1 MKKSDIAMII
11 LIASISVLI
20 SYFVAKAVVGDV
32 QNESVQVKTTDPITT
47 NVDEPDISVFNSDA
61 INPTVEVIIGG
72 DKQGTESESQDQD
85 EDQDQDQNENQ
96 TDDPDQSEEQQ

>member
-20 SYFVAKAVVGDV
+20 SYFIAKAVVGDV
-32 QNESVQVKTTDPITT
+32 KDEAVKVKTAEPITT
-47 NVDEPDISVFNSDA
+47 DVQEPDKTVFNSNA

-72 DKQGTESESQDQD
+72 DQANSQG
-85 EDQDQDQNENQ
+85 NQ
-96 TDDPDQSEEQQ
+96 

>member
-32 QNESVQVKTTDPITT
+32 KKETVKVKTAEPISKDVEQPDTT
-47 NVDEPDISVFNSDA
+47 IFNSNA
-61 INPTVEVIIGG
+61 INPTVEVIIG
-72 DKQGTESESQDQD
+72 DKSQGKQ
-85 EDQDQDQNENQ
+85 
-96 TDDPDQSEEQQ
+96 